1 MVSLLIGPKGTGK
14 TKRLIEEI
22 NDALA
27 RTDGNVV
34 VVEKNKA
41 LSFNVNYR
49 ARLVASD
56 DYGIA
61 GFDEL
66 FAFFSGLCASS
77 HDITDFLVD
86 ATLRIGSRDT
96 VELSAFL
103 KRIAK
108 LSDDTET
115 DFVFTISMDESNVP
129 AEVFEVC
136 RKIS

>member
-49 ARLVASD
+49 ARLVTSD

-66 FAFFSGLCASS
+66 YQRGALLHTSWSGKYYDC
-77 HDITDFLVD
+77 
-86 ATLRIGSRDT
+86 
-96 VELSAFL
+96 
-103 KRIAK
+103 
-108 LSDDTET
+108 
-115 DFVFTISMDESNVP
+115 ISQ
-129 AEVFEVC
+129 
-136 RKIS
+136 